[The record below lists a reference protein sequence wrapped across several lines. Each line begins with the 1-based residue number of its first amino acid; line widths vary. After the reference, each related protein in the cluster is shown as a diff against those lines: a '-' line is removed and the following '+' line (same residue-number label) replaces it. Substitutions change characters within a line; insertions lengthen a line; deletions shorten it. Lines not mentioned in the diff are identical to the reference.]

1 MGTWLPA
8 LISGAFTV
16 TVALIEARASKE
28 RKSEKQAREEAAK
41 EREHSKAVDD
51 GVLALLRDRIIERY
65 NHYIEQGYIPIYALE
80 NVIAMYEAYHA
91 LGGNG
96 TITKLVDALK
106 ELPTEPQE
114 K

>member
-16 TVALIEARASKE
+16 AVALIEARASKE
-28 RKSEKQAREEAAK
+28 RKSEKQARDEAAK

-51 GVLALLRDRIIERY
+51 GVQALLRDRIIGRY
-65 NHYIEQGYIPIYALE
+65 NHYIDQGNIPIYGME
-80 NVIAMYEAYHA
+80 NVLDMYEAYHK

-96 TITKLVDALK
+96 TITKLVEALR

-114 K
+114 Q

>member
-16 TVALIEARASKE
+16 AVAVIEARAARE
-28 RKSEKQAREEAAK
+28 RKSEKQAREEAAM
-41 EREHSKAVDD
+41 EREHNKAVDN

-65 NHYIEQGYIPIYALE
+65 NHYMEQRYIPIYGLE
-80 NVIAMYEAYHA
+80 NVLAMYAAYHA

-96 TITKLVDALK
+96 TVTKLIDALRELST
-106 ELPTEPQE
+106 ELPEE
-114 K
+114 